1 MQTSDAFIIGERIKF
16 LDPLA
21 ICEARHN
28 GPNMWEKN
36 HDVFKHCETAKE
48 IAQERKEQLK
58 ESMKMVVA
66 YIVKMMRERQD
77 VADCIFVS
85 YYVRYV

>member
-1 MQTSDAFIIGERIKF
+1 MIGERIK
-16 LDPLA
+16 DHETLA

-48 IAQERKEQLK
+48 IA
-58 ESMKMVVA
+58 
-66 YIVKMMRERQD
+66 RE
-77 VADCIFVS
+77 
-85 YYVRYV
+85 